1 MEKERKINLY
11 NELLGYLVN
20 LIGDD
25 EELVH
30 VLRNLGFTDDE
41 ICYELGID
49 LNEVKGIYDD

>member
-1 MEKERKINLY
+1 MEKERKIYLY

-25 EELVH
+25 EELIR
-30 VLRNLGFTDDE
+30 VLHNLGFTDDE

-49 LNEVKGIYDD
+49 LDDVRGIYND

>member
-1 MEKERKINLY
+1 MEKERKIYLY

-25 EELVH
+25 EELIR
-30 VLRNLGFTDDE
+30 VLRNLDFTNDE

-49 LNEVKGIYDD
+49 LDDVRGIYND